1 MTIFTIDSE
10 NNIVAHHAQ
19 SEITDKEAEQ
29 FSSEKELVGLAADWP
44 GNRLVEVWNGIPGL
58 TRVKR
63 FTSRR
68 LAIGRIWKAVQS
80 LGSGESS
87 GEVGS
92 KRGHEA
98 RKPARNQ
105 HAHTA
110 RKYTKQSYVVALL
123 KRSSGAT
130 LHHLMPTTASP
141 PPTAPGFI
149 SASLRK

>member
-29 FSSEKELVGLAADWP
+29 FTSEKELVGLAADWP

-68 LAIGRIWKAVQS
+68 LAIGRIWQNPKARTYRRS
-80 LGSGESS
+80 GILGL
-87 GEVGS
+87 
-92 KRGHEA
+92 
-98 RKPARNQ
+98 Q
-105 HAHTA
+105 
-110 RKYTKQSYVVALL
+110 TKLFRAL
-123 KRSSGAT
+123 
-130 LHHLMPTTASP
+130 
-141 PPTAPGFI
+141 F
-149 SASLRK
+149 ASLKGCGEWDVQGIPPVLFRKMAGSDPGQDR